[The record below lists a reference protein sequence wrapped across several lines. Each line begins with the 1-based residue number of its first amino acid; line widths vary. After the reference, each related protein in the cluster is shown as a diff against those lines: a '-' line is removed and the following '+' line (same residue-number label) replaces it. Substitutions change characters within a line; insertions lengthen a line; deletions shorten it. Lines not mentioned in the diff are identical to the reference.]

1 MEKNIIFRLVEFKE
15 ESDTVVVEGEL
26 FFMASANL
34 KQAKKPKE
42 QEELESI
49 YAANRIAFIKK
60 AGLVVR
66 DLVRLAWDKED
77 TEEADK
83 KSEATKKIRFKWKSD
98 TTSFEKSTE
107 LLAITIVLVPSSTP
121 LIASDYTYVGIM
133 YEKRLAD
140 SKEAK

>member
-107 LLAITIVLVPSSTP
+107 LLVITIVLVPSSTP